1 MKYDVTIILPYYK
14 KYEEFKYA
22 IELNYKQ
29 YELANEVIIIFDEV
43 IDINKFSFLS
53 KYNINFVF
61 YTNTINHE
69 WRNPAV
75 VINFGIKK
83 STSTYC
89 LIMSPE
95 TILLDNTIKNLVT
108 NTDEKSFSVGHVIFT
123 TREIYESDNKNELN
137 FLFDLLINDD
147 NTTSLRNEKIIG
159 PVTYGSICCSKA
171 NFEKVNYYTE
181 TFSTGGWGGEDD
193 DIRVK
198 LVKQGITKNI
208 LKSVR
213 TIHLESNE
221 YFENRL
227 LRKFNNNKSELLYDD
242 FIQINLNK

>member
-1 MKYDVTIILPYYK
+1 MKYDVSIILPYYK
-14 KYEEFKYA
+14 KYDEFKYA

-43 IDINKFSFLS
+43 IDINQFTFLS
-53 KYNINFVF
+53 KYNINFIF
-61 YTNTINHE
+61 YTNTVNHS

-83 STSTYC
+83 STSQYC
-89 LIMSPE
+89 LIVSPE
-95 TILLDNTIKNLVT
+95 TILLEDTIKNLVT
-108 NTDEKSFSVGHVIFT
+108 NTDEKSFSIGHVIFT
-123 TREIYESDNKNELN
+123 TRLIYESDTKNELN
-137 FLFDLLINDD
+137 LLFDLLIKDD
-147 NTTSLRNEKIIG
+147 NITSLRNEKIIG

-181 TFSTGGWGGEDD
+181 IFSTCGWGGEDD

-198 LVKQGITKNI
+198 LIKQGLVKNV
-208 LKSVR
+208 LKSAR
-213 TIHLESNE
+213 TIHLELNE

-227 LRKFNNNKSELLYDD
+227 LRKFNTNKSELLYDD

>member
-1 MKYDVTIILPYYK
+1 MKYDLSVILPYYK
-14 KYEEFKYA
+14 KYDEFKYA
-22 IELNYKQ
+22 IELNHKQ
-29 YELANEVIIIFDEV
+29 YELVNEVIIIFDHQ
-43 IDINKFSFLS
+43 IDINDFSYLS

-61 YTNTINHE
+61 YTNTVNHE

-83 STSTYC
+83 SSSTYC

-95 TILLDNTIKNLVT
+95 TILLENTIKNLVD

-123 TREIYESDNKNELN
+123 TQEIYENDKNNELN
-137 FLFDLLINDD
+137 YLFDLLIQPN
-147 NTTSLRNEKIIG
+147 NTTSLRNSRIIG
-159 PVTYGSICCSKA
+159 PVSYGSICCSKA
-171 NFEKVNYYTE
+171 NFEKANYYTE
-181 TFSTGGWGGEDD
+181 SFSTGGWGGEDD

-198 LVKQGITKNI
+198 LIKQGLVKNV

-213 TIHLESNE
+213 TIHLEEPNN
-221 YFENRL
+221 FDNRL
-227 LRKFNNNKSELLYDD
+227 NRNFNNNKTEQLYND